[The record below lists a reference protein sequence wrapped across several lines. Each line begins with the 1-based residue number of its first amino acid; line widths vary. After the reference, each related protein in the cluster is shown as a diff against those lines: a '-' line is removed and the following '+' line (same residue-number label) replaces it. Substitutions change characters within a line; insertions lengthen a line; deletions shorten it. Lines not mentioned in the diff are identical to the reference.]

1 MREPVENLIREY
13 KNHLFAVAFSICKS
27 ASDADD
33 VVQDT
38 FMKYHFSK
46 KQFSSEEHLKAW
58 LLRVAI
64 NKAKDVNRSFWK
76 QKSTSIE
83 DYIETLELPE
93 REDKDILSEILALPE
108 KYRIVIHL
116 FYYEEYS
123 VADIAKLLKLS
134 ESNVKIRLS
143 RGRNM
148 LRERLQEEWVYE

>member
-1 MREPVENLIREY
+1 MREPVEDLIREY
-13 KNHLFAVAFSICKS
+13 KNHLFAVAFSVCKS

-46 KQFSSEEHLKAW
+46 KQFSSREHIRAW

-64 NKAKDVNRSFWK
+64 YKAKDVNRSFWK

-83 DYIETLELPE
+83 DYVDTLEFQDH
-93 REDKDILSEILALPE
+93 EDKDLLTDVLALPE

-116 FYYEEYS
+116 YYYEDYS
-123 VADIAKLLKLS
+123 VAEIAELLNLS

-143 RGRNM
+143 RGRSM
-148 LRERLQEEWVYE
+148 LKAKLEEEWVYE

>member
-1 MREPVENLIREY
+1 MREPVEELIREY

-46 KQFSSEEHLKAW
+46 KKFSSREHIRAW

-76 QKSTSIE
+76 QNSTSIE
-83 DYIETLELPE
+83 DYIETLELPNSDD
-93 REDKDILSEILALPE
+93 RDLLSDVLALPE

-116 FYYEEYS
+116 HYYEEYS
-123 VADIAKLLKLS
+123 VAEIAELLSLS

-143 RGRNM
+143 RGRSM
-148 LRERLQEEWVYE
+148 LKARIQEEWSYE

>member
-1 MREPVENLIREY
+1 MREPVEELIREY

-46 KQFSSEEHLKAW
+46 KKFSSREHIRAW

-76 QKSTSIE
+76 QNSTSIE
-83 DYIETLELPE
+83 DYIETLELPNSDD
-93 REDKDILSEILALPE
+93 RDLLSDVLALPE

-116 FYYEEYS
+116 HYYEAE
-123 VADIAKLLKLS
+123 IAELLSLS

-143 RGRNM
+143 RGRSM
-148 LRERLQEEWVYE
+148 LKARIQEEWSYE